1 MAQFPATERH
11 WYQYYKVM
19 VELLQPTDKLL
30 VTHIYNEHASTP
42 SIDENQEK
50 LKEKYSGV
58 LSTHLPKDRFQL
70 IWHCHDLK
78 SNLKHEL
85 LDICVNNKAY
95 VLAIGYFGCKGTKAS
110 DQLSTA
116 VDIAST
122 NNTIPTFVV
131 HK

>member
-1 MAQFPATERH
+1 
-11 WYQYYKVM
+11 
-19 VELLQPTDKLL
+19 LLQSFDKLI
-30 VTHIYNEHASTP
+30 VTHIYNEHASVPT
-42 SIDENQEK
+42 IDANQEK
-50 LKEKYSGV
+50 LKEKY
-58 LSTHLPKDRFQL
+58 LEMLTTRLPKDRFQL
-70 IWHCHDLK
+70 IWHCHDPK

-95 VLAIGYFGCKGTKAS
+95 MLGIGYFGCKGTKAS

-131 HK
+131 WK